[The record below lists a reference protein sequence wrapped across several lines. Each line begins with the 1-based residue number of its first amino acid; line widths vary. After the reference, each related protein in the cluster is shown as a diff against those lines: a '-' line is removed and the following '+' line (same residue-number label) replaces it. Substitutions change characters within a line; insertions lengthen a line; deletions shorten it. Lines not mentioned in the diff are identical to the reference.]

1 MNEYVI
7 KEVHHQYY
15 DKDENCARTTL
26 RCLSN
31 LFSFPV
37 GEDVLSSAIGMHGAG
52 FYRAQCGLVEGSLM
66 FIGLFGTAKGSKKD
80 KIEKLCFDFASAFEK
95 KFSSLRCRELRPCGF
110 NSSAPPH
117 LCEELTCRAIEF
129 SYEFIRKW
137 YEC

>member
-7 KEVHHQYY
+7 KEVHHLYY

-37 GEDVLSSAIGMHGAG
+37 GEDVLASAIGMHGAG

-66 FIGLFGTAKGSKKD
+66 FIGLYGTAKGSKKD
-80 KIEKLCFDFASAFEK
+80 EIEKVPPDK
-95 KFSSLRCRELRPCGF
+95 KTSWGKRE
-110 NSSAPPH
+110 
-117 LCEELTCRAIEF
+117 TV
-129 SYEFIRKW
+129 
-137 YEC
+137 

>member
-7 KEVHHQYY
+7 KEVHHLYY

-66 FIGLFGTAKGSKKD
+66 FIGLYGTAKAQKKMRL
-80 KIEKLCFDFASAFEK
+80 KSCVLISHQLLRK
-95 KFSSLRCRELRPCGF
+95 SSHP
-110 NSSAPPH
+110 
-117 LCEELTCRAIEF
+117 
-129 SYEFIRKW
+129 
-137 YEC
+137 

>member
-7 KEVHHQYY
+7 KEVHHLYY

-52 FYRAQCGLVEGSLM
+52 FYRLSADLLKGLSCSLGFTGQQKAQ
-66 FIGLFGTAKGSKKD
+66 KKMRL
-80 KIEKLCFDFASAFEK
+80 KSCVLILHQLLRK
-95 KFSSLRCRELRPCGF
+95 SSHP
-110 NSSAPPH
+110 
-117 LCEELTCRAIEF
+117 
-129 SYEFIRKW
+129 
-137 YEC
+137 